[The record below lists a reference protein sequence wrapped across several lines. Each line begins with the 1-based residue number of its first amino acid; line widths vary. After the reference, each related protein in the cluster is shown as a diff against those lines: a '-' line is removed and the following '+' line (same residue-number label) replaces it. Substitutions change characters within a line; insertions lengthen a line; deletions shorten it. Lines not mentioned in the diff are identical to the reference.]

1 MKDHQ
6 GPDSEIIHPPVTD
19 DVREKLREK
28 ARTHLLTKRRDMIAR
43 MSARA
48 IKPSQK
54 RKLK

>member
-28 ARTHLLTKRRDMIAR
+28 ARTHILTKRRDMIAR